1 MNIILIRH
9 GDPDYVNDTLTKKGR
24 QEAVALAKFLKNIPV
39 KKFYCSPMGRARDTA
54 APTLSML
61 DRRAQILDWL
71 HEFPDCV
78 VDPKSGAQ
86 HVPWD
91 FLPGEW
97 TKIPEFY
104 DKDKW
109 YDTDIMKTGNAHEVY
124 DYICSQLDSF
134 LASYGYVREGACY
147 RAVIPNHDTVV
158 FICHFGVMCAILSH
172 LLGISP
178 VLLWQGA
185 ICPPTGITRVSTE
198 ERVEGIAYFRCNR
211 FGDVSHLYLDG
222 QRPSL
227 AGRFRETSGES
238 SLD

>member
-1 MNIILIRH
+1 MNILLIRH

-24 QEAVALAKFLKNIPV
+24 QEAVALAKFLKNVPV

-54 APTLSML
+54 APTLSVL

-78 VDPKSGAQ
+78 VDPKSGAE

-97 TKIPEFY
+97 TEIPEFY

-109 YDTDIMKTGNAHEVY
+109 SDTDIMKTGNAREVY
-124 DYICSQLDSF
+124 DYICTSLDNF
-134 LASYGYVREGACY
+134 LASYGYVREGNCY

-158 FICHFGVMCAILSH
+158 FICHFGSERPVDPQFICTLFDLDDGFLRYMAGLDNLVRLQFIAEKPQYLTVLGH
-172 LLGISP
+172 L
-178 VLLWQGA
+178 VTLL
-185 ICPPTGITRVSTE
+185 V
-198 ERVEGIAYFRCNR
+198 
-211 FGDVSHLYLDG
+211 
-222 QRPSL
+222 
-227 AGRFRETSGES
+227 
-238 SLD
+238 